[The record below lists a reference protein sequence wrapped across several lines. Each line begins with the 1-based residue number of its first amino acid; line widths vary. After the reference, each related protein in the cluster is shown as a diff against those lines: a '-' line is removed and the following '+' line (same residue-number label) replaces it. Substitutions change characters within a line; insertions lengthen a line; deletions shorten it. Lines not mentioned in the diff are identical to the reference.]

1 MLPVR
6 LHFVISRLLAGGSLG
21 FRIVLLLIPGSQI
34 SVWHSCGL
42 SVFVVCF
49 TSAIPIPWWYK
60 AIIFLVHCKDYE
72 LISWPPTVLSC
83 FLLFVLVCFVLFLFS
98 LSAFLFL
105 HGDSTMDYVSIQSIL
120 FWLHTVDRT
129 EIATDLIRWICKMQ
143 LYFRFVKRPGESHLA
158 LDGRKK
164 YWDDSERAVSAAID
178 TLTHFTLVLVH
189 FLFHPALFHFSRYH
203 TA

>member
-1 MLPVR
+1 MSHYLYFLFPMCHMTVSSPA
-6 LHFVISRLLAGGSLG
+6 LGSYLT
-21 FRIVLLLIPGSQI
+21 ICENVVLLFIPGSQI

-72 LISWPPTVLSC
+72 LISWPPAVLSC
-83 FLLFVLVCFVLFLFS
+83 FLLFCLLFVLVRFVLFLFS

-105 HGDSTMDYVSIQSIL
+105 HGDSTMDYVSIQSVL

-129 EIATDLIRWICKMQ
+129 EVATDLIRWICQMQ

-158 LDGRKK
+158 LDGKK
-164 YWDDSERAVSAAID
+164 TIHQGRCRS
-178 TLTHFTLVLVH
+178 TL
-189 FLFHPALFHFSRYH
+189 
-203 TA
+203 

>member
-1 MLPVR
+1 M
-6 LHFVISRLLAGGSLG
+6 ISRLLAGGSLG

-49 TSAIPIPWWYK
+49 TSWHRYK

-72 LISWPPTVLSC
+72 LISWPPAVLSC
-83 FLLFVLVCFVLFLFS
+83 FLLCCLLFVLARFVLFLFS

-105 HGDSTMDYVSIQSIL
+105 HGDSTMDYVSIQSVL

-129 EIATDLIRWICKMQ
+129 EVATDLIRWICQMQ
-143 LYFRFVKRPGESHLA
+143 LYFRFVKRHGESHLA
-158 LDGRKK
+158 LDGKK
-164 YWDDSERAVSAAID
+164 RHMTTNVDKIAVCRQPSTQLSGYGMVCIMSWAS
-178 TLTHFTLVLVH
+178 LC
-189 FLFHPALFHFSRYH
+189 
-203 TA
+203 